1 MRLAAVLLGLLLFAG
16 LVVLAV
22 AGVSGAT
29 AVLIT
34 AGAVVAMIGLGNAV
48 GGRHTPNRAPYRPE
62 TGGTDTDV
70 GDSGGAAEDA
80 ER

>member
-1 MRLAAVLLGLLLFAG
+1 MRVAAVLFGLALFAG

-22 AGVSGAT
+22 AGVSGAS

-48 GGRHTPNRAPYRPE
+48 GGRHTPNRSPYRPGSADTGDTGE
-62 TGGTDTDV
+62 TG
-70 GDSGGAAEDA
+70 SAAEDA